1 MWLNRSKMLTGRDSI
16 ACAMNPLNFANNF
29 SAVLVELIDE
39 MQETLK
45 GMHLAENV
53 RPR

>member
-1 MWLNRSKMLTGRDSI
+1 MWLNRPKMLTERDI

-45 GMHLAENV
+45 GMHLVENV